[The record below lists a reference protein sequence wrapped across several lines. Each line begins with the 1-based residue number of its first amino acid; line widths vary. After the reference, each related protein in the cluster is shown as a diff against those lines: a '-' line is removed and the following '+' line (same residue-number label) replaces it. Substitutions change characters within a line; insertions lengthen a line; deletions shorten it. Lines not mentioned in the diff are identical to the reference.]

1 VAPVPRQ
8 RTARLPVL
16 SQSAPRTEGSRAK
29 GGSPLRAR
37 LVALA
42 LVLVSLALVTVYL
55 RESSEGALHGAQR
68 IAVSVLTP
76 FEVAGERIARPFR
89 DAYGWSADLFAAKG
103 ENERLRAEVET
114 LRRQAVRNETAAHE
128 NEQLRKALNF
138 LDGPRFPDD
147 FRPVVTRILVQ
158 PQNLFRQE
166 VVVAAGS
173 SHGVRAD
180 DPVVTP
186 EGLVGTVTEVT
197 PDAAKVRL
205 LTDQQAAAAA
215 FVLET
220 KAAGIA
226 LDGPGTDSSL
236 VLDRV
241 PKTEDVAA
249 GNVVVTAGYRI
260 GRYESLF
267 PRGIPIGVV
276 TSVSQRDIDSYKQIQ
291 VTPFVDFESLDEV
304 VVLVDGKRPA

>member
-1 VAPVPRQ
+1 
-8 RTARLPVL
+8 
-16 SQSAPRTEGSRAK
+16 
-29 GGSPLRAR
+29 
-37 LVALA
+37 
-42 LVLVSLALVTVYL
+42 VSLALVTVYL

-68 IAVSVLTP
+68 IAVSVVTP
-76 FEVAGERIARPFR
+76 FEIAGERIARPFR
-89 DAYGWSADLFAAKG
+89 DAYGWTADLFAAKS
-103 ENERLRAEVET
+103 ENERLRAEVEA
-114 LRRQAVRNETAAHE
+114 LRRQAVQNETAAHE
-128 NEQLRKALNF
+128 NQQLRKALNF
-138 LDGPRFPDD
+138 LGGRRFPDD

-173 SHGVRAD
+173 AHGIRAD

-197 PDAAKVRL
+197 PNAAKVRL

-220 KAAGIA
+220 KAAGIV

-241 PKTEDVAA
+241 AKTEDVAR
-249 GNVVVTAGYRI
+249 GNLVVTAGYRI
-260 GRYESLF
+260 GPYESLF

-276 TSVSQRDIDSYKQIQ
+276 TSVSQRDIDSHKQIQ
-291 VTPFVDFESLDEV
+291 VTPFVDFESLDELI
-304 VVLVDGKRPA
+304 VLVDKNRPA